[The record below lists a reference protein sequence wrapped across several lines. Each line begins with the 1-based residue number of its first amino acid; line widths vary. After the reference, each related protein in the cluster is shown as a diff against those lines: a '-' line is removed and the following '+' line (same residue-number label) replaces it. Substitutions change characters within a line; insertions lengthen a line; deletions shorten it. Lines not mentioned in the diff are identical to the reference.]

1 MPLYHKLVRDQIPTI
16 IARNGKKATFRTLD
30 EEEFFVEAKRKVHE
44 EVAEYEEATT
54 TEEAVE
60 ELADLLELIHALARR
75 HGMTPEQLEAIRLT
89 KHDKRGGFD
98 DKLYLIEVED

>member
-16 IARNGKKATFRTLD
+16 IARNGKKATFRTLN
-30 EEEFFVEAKRKVHE
+30 EEEFFVEAKRKLHE

-60 ELADLLELIHALARR
+60 ELADLLELIHALART
-75 HGMTPEQLEAIRLT
+75 HGMTPEQLEAIRLK